1 MGERERWGTRVGLIL
16 AMAGNAVGL
25 GNFLRFPVQAAQN
38 GGGAFMIPYFFCF
51 LLLGIPL
58 MWVEWSIGRHGG
70 RYGHSSTP
78 GMMERLWRHP
88 LAKYAGVLG
97 LFMPLVVMVYY
108 TYIES
113 WSLGYAMFSA
123 TGRYWGASAFEP
135 MRAFLHSYQ
144 GYAPDMTDPAV
155 AGAGLHYFTSVWPAY
170 ALFALTLGT
179 NVWILSKGVSGGIEA
194 IAKIAMPTLFLFAFV
209 LVIRV
214 LTLGTPDPSIPDA
227 SVAAGMGFVWNPV
240 PEALT
245 NPNVWLAAAGQVFFT
260 LSLGLG
266 SIHCYASYLRE
277 NDDVALTGLATAAT
291 NEFAEVVLGGT
302 LAIPAAVAF
311 FGLERTRELAQSSF
325 DLAFAVMPAL
335 FQQIPLGQ
343 LFGTLWFGLLF
354 FAGITS
360 SLAMGQPLMAFL
372 QEEFRLTRKRAALVV
387 GALVFLFAQPV
398 IFYNQEGF
406 LGEFDFWAG
415 TFGLV
420 VFATIEIILFGWVF
434 GIDRG
439 WQELTRGADMQVPPF
454 FRFVIRYVTPV
465 MLLAILGSWLVNI
478 LPPVLHYEGVDPEFV
493 PYVRAARLTMLGMF
507 LGLCGAVAWAW
518 RNRPAESEPAAAA
531 EIPATDA

>member
-1 MGERERWGTRVGLIL
+1 MAERERWGTRFGLIL

-38 GGGAFMIPYFFCF
+38 GGGAFMVPYFICF

-70 RYGHSSTP
+70 TYGHASTP
-78 GMMERLWRHP
+78 GMMERMWKHP
-88 LAKYAGVLG
+88 AAKYVGVLG

-113 WSLGYAMFSA
+113 WSLGYSIFTAMGS
-123 TGRYWGASAFEP
+123 YWGATEFAP
-135 MRAFLHSYQ
+135 MQAFLHSYH
-144 GYAPDMTDPAV
+144 GIPIDSLNPEV
-155 AGAGLHYFTSVWPAY
+155 ANAGISYFSSVWPAY
-170 ALFALTLGT
+170 ILFIVTLVC

-194 IAKIAMPTLFLFAFV
+194 IAKIAMPTLFLFALV
-209 LVIRV
+209 LLVRV
-214 LTLGTPDPSIPDA
+214 LTLGTPDPAIPAA

-240 PEALT
+240 VSALGS
-245 NPNVWLAAAGQVFFT
+245 PSVWLAAAGQVFFT

-266 SIHCYASYLRE
+266 SIHCYASYVRE
-277 NDDVALTGLATAAT
+277 NDDIALTGLTTASV

-311 FGLERTRELAQSSF
+311 FGLERTQELAQNSF

-335 FQQIPLGQ
+335 FQQIPGGQ
-343 LFGTLWFGLLF
+343 LWGTLWFALLF

-360 SLAMGQPLMAFL
+360 SLAMGQPIMAFL
-372 QEEFRLTRKRAALVV
+372 QEEFKMTRNKAAAALGVI
-387 GALVFLFAQPV
+387 VFVLCQPV
-398 IFYNQEGF
+398 IFYNQQGF
-406 LGEFDFWAG
+406 LNEFDFWAG

-420 VFATIEIILFGWVF
+420 LFATIEIILFAWVF

-439 WQELTRGADMQVPPF
+439 WKELTSGSDMTVPPI
-454 FRFVIRYVTPV
+454 FRFIIKYVTPT
-465 MLLAILGSWLVNI
+465 MLLVILGSWMFNI
-478 LPPVLHYEGVDPEFV
+478 LPPVLRYEGVNPDFI
-493 PYVRAARLTMLGMF
+493 PYVRSARLTMI
-507 LGLCGAVAWAW
+507 GLFVVLCMAVAYTW
-518 RNRPAESEPAAAA
+518 RHRANDPSTA
-531 EIPATDA
+531 DV

>member
-245 NPNVWLAAAGQVFFT
+245 NPNVWLAAAGQVDFDRLVEQAEKTTEGWEPGQVQRSFPPVT
-260 LSLGLG
+260 PHADRQSLLKPSSTQQYVVQIGPGPDAEDEDRFAAQL
-266 SIHCYASYLRE
+266 
-277 NDDVALTGLATAAT
+277 LATVIGDDTGSRFYWDLVETGRAEYAGMNPYEFQRTGITMSYFCCAPETTADNLQRVARIVDQVQQQAVTARELELAKNKTCSYVVRQSERPSNRLFSIGNNWVQRRQYETVEQRVAAYQR
-291 NEFAEVVLGGT
+291 VT
-302 LAIPAAVAF
+302 LDDIRRV
-311 FGLERTRELAQSSF
+311 LERFPLNLQATVTVGPLAKF
-325 DLAFAVMPAL
+325 
-335 FQQIPLGQ
+335 
-343 LFGTLWFGLLF
+343 
-354 FAGITS
+354 
-360 SLAMGQPLMAFL
+360 
-372 QEEFRLTRKRAALVV
+372 
-387 GALVFLFAQPV
+387 
-398 IFYNQEGF
+398 
-406 LGEFDFWAG
+406 
-415 TFGLV
+415 
-420 VFATIEIILFGWVF
+420 
-434 GIDRG
+434 
-439 WQELTRGADMQVPPF
+439 
-454 FRFVIRYVTPV
+454 
-465 MLLAILGSWLVNI
+465 
-478 LPPVLHYEGVDPEFV
+478 
-493 PYVRAARLTMLGMF
+493 
-507 LGLCGAVAWAW
+507 
-518 RNRPAESEPAAAA
+518 
-531 EIPATDA
+531 